1 MFRRNPPK
9 NIVSSRKAQDAGSA
23 ASLIAI
29 IGLLIIFY
37 LLFVPPSFRDQ
48 ILEGNETD
56 SDLVSSTNDLGPAIL
71 RASPGTL
78 SPISTEEIEHNI
90 PTIQLYS
97 KTKSQV
103 IESKPNAYAKTSVFG
118 QTPAEMYFSVDDLE
132 NTDNVLL
139 SFISD
144 KHKGNLRV
152 LLNGNE
158 VYNSEITKANP
169 DPIKLT
175 NQFLVEGNNKITF
188 VAEDV
193 GIAFWRVNKH
203 RISNLQITASIKDTS
218 QQHSRNVFVVSA
230 TEKANVKRAVLRFS
244 PDCIRGK
251 TGKLNVLINTHSIF
265 YSVPDCGGRVA
276 IEFSPDVMREGENT
290 ISFESDEGSYLIDL
304 VRITS
309 ELKDVIQPAYYF
321 EITESDMTTVR
332 DGRANL
338 YLLITFTDDKEQKAA
353 ILNINGRETHLF
365 QDEREY
371 KKNINDYVIEGNNA
385 IKVEPDTMLQIVTL
399 EVVKEQI

>member
-9 NIVSSRKAQDAGSA
+9 RLAISRKAQDAGAA

-29 IGLLIIFY
+29 IGLLVVFY

-56 SDLVSSTNDLGPAIL
+56 ADVAGASDEPVPAIL

-90 PTIQLYS
+90 PTVQLYS

-103 IESKPNAYAKTSVFG
+103 IETKPNAYAKTSVFG
-118 QTPAEMYFSVDDLE
+118 QTPTDMYFVIDDIE
-132 NTDNVLL
+132 NTDDVLL
-139 SFISD
+139 SFLSD
-144 KHKGNLRV
+144 KHKGS
-152 LLNGNE
+152 LLIYVNGNE

-169 DPIKLT
+169 EPVTIPKRM
-175 NQFLVEGNNKITF
+175 LVEGNNKITF
-188 VAEDV
+188 IAGSV
-193 GIAFWRVNKH
+193 GMAFWRVNKH
-203 RISNLQITASIKDTS
+203 QMSNLQVTASIKDVS
-218 QQHSRNVFVVSA
+218 QQMSRNVFVVSA
-230 TEKANVKRAVLRFS
+230 TEKTNVKRAILRFS

-276 IEFSPDVMREGENT
+276 IEFSPDVFREGENSIT
-290 ISFESDEGSYLIDL
+290 FESDEGSYLIDL

-309 ELKDVIQPAYYF
+309 ELKEVIQPAYYF
-321 EITESDMTTVR
+321 EIKESVMDDIH
-332 DGRANL
+332 DGKANL
-338 YLLITFTDDKEQKAA
+338 YLRITFTDDNEQKSAL
-353 ILNINGRETHLF
+353 LNINGRETNLY

-371 KKNINDYVIEGNNA
+371 EKNINDYVIEGNNA
-385 IKVEPDTMLQIVTL
+385 IKIEPETTLQIVSL
-399 EVVKEQI
+399 EVVKE